1 MKILSL
7 SQIRAAEEGAVRNGA
22 FSFVD
27 LMKNAGESAVKI
39 LAKRYSFCGK
49 SVLVC
54 CGKGNNGGD
63 GLVIA
68 SRLSKMGADVS
79 VCFPFGVPATD
90 TAKHFFDDIK
100 GLNIVSDISQKWDFI
115 IDALFGIGLDRE
127 LEGYTAEII
136 DKLNMLEGVK
146 IAIDIPSGVPCD
158 ANFAPKKAFI
168 ADFTVTFIALK
179 PCFVLSLTSDFCGE
193 FEVADIGVS
202 ASDYSYLTIEK
213 PSPVKRNKNTH
224 KGTFGTCLMLCGS
237 YGMCGAQILA
247 ANSALRSGVGL
258 LKTFV
263 CDKNYAAFIGSVPE
277 AVTIP
282 VPTDLSGVPVIEE
295 NLLNENL
302 SSADCLLIGCGL
314 SQCESAQKLIKRV
327 LLSVEN
333 IPVVIDADGINAVAR
348 DINIIRKIKAPVIFT
363 PHPKEMARLCHT
375 TVNDIEKNR
384 VEYAKNF
391 ASTYSC
397 IVVLKGANTSVAAP
411 DGRVFFNL
419 TGNAGLATGGSGDVL
434 SGMLASYLAQGES
447 PLKSALNAVYFHGF
461 AGDRAAEKSSE
472 RSLLPRDIIEEL
484 RYIPY

>member
-7 SQIRAAEEGAVRNGA
+7 SQIRAAEEGAVLSGA
-22 FSFVD
+22 FSFAE
-27 LMKNAGESAVKI
+27 LMKNAGEGAVKT

-49 SVLVC
+49 KVLVC

-79 VCFPFGVPATD
+79 LCFPFGAPATD

-100 GLNIVSDISQKWDFI
+100 GINIVSNISQKWDFVV
-115 IDALFGIGLDRE
+115 DALFGIGLDRE
-127 LEGYTAEII
+127 LEGFAAEII
-136 DKLNMLEGVK
+136 DKLNMLDGIK

-168 ADFTVTFIALK
+168 ADFTATFIALK
-179 PCFVLSLTSDFCGE
+179 PCFVLPLTSDFCGE
-193 FEVADIGVS
+193 FEVVDIG
-202 ASDYSYLTIEK
+202 ASVTDYSYLTIEK
-213 PSPVKRNKNTH
+213 PSEIKRNKNTH

-237 YGMCGAQILA
+237 YGMCGAQILS

-263 CDKNYAAFIGSVPE
+263 CDKNYAAFTSAVPE

-282 VPTDLSGVPVIEE
+282 VPTDLNGVPVIEE
-295 NLLNENL
+295 NLLETQI
-302 SSADCLLIGCGL
+302 SSADCLLIGCGMGV
-314 SQCESAQKLIKRV
+314 SESAQKLIKRV
-327 LLSVEN
+327 LLAVEN
-333 IPVVIDADGINAVAR
+333 IPVVIDADGINAVAK

-375 TVNDIEKNR
+375 TVNDIERNR

-391 ASTYSC
+391 ASNYSC
-397 IVVLKGANTSVAAP
+397 IVVLKGANTIVAAP

-419 TGNAGLATGGSGDVL
+419 TGNSGLATGGSGDVL

-447 PLKSALNAVYFHGF
+447 PLKSALSAVYFHGF
-461 AGDRAAEKSSE
+461 AGDKAADKFTE

-484 RYIPY
+484 KYIPY

>member
-7 SQIRAAEEGAVRNGA
+7 SQIRAAEEGAVLSGA
-22 FSFVD
+22 FSFAD
-27 LMKNAGESAVKI
+27 LMKNAGENAVRI
-39 LAKRYSFCGK
+39 LQNRYSFCGK
-49 SVLVC
+49 KVLVC

-68 SRLSKMGADVS
+68 SRLSKIGADIS
-79 VCFPFGVPATD
+79 VCFPFGLPATD
-90 TAKHFFDDIK
+90 TAKTFFDDIK
-100 GLNIVSDISQKWDFI
+100 GLNVVSDLSQKWDFI

-127 LEGYTAEII
+127 LEGYAAEII
-136 DKLNMLEGVK
+136 DKLNILNGFK
-146 IAIDIPSGVPCD
+146 IAVDIPSGVPCD
-158 ANFAPKKAFI
+158 ANFAPKKAFV
-168 ADFTVTFIALK
+168 ADFTVTFIAIK
-179 PCFVLSLTSDFCGE
+179 PCFVLPLTSDFCGE

-202 ASDYSYLTIEK
+202 VTDYSYLTIEK
-213 PSPVKRNKNTH
+213 PSLAKRNKNTH

-247 ANSALRSGVGL
+247 AKAALRSGVGL

-263 CDKNYAAFIGSVPE
+263 CDKNYSALTSSVPE
-277 AVTIP
+277 AVTVP

-295 NLLNENL
+295 NLLETAI
-302 SSADCLLIGCGL
+302 SSADCLLIGCGMGM
-314 SQCESAQKLIKRV
+314 SESAQKLIKRV

-397 IVVLKGANTSVAAP
+397 IVVLKGANTIVAAP
-411 DGRVFFNL
+411 DGRIFFNL
-419 TGNAGLATGGSGDVL
+419 TGNAGMSTGGSGDVL

-447 PLKSALNAVYFHGF
+447 PLKSALNAVYFHGL
-461 AGDRAAEKSSE
+461 AGDKAAEKFSQ
-472 RSLLPRDIIEEL
+472 RSLLPSDIIEEL
-484 RYIPY
+484 KHISY